1 MIQNSE
7 VEYLKENERMR
18 HRIETLEREKERLL
32 EEKFKY
38 LVECHSNSKG
48 KDLTEK
54 DHEGTQKLLEMVE
67 KLKAELQVERD
78 EKSEAQD
85 ALKRSLEFQ
94 EKIMK
99 QFDSELSEF

>member
-18 HRIETLEREKERLL
+18 HRIENLECEKERLL

-38 LVECHSNSKG
+38 LVECHFDSKG
-48 KDLTEK
+48 KDQTEK
-54 DHEGTQKLLEMVE
+54 DHDETQKLLEMVD
-67 KLKAELQVERD
+67 KLKADLQVERN
-78 EKSEAQD
+78 EKAEAQD